1 MRRWPGHVA
10 RMREFRNAYKMWVGE
25 PERKDHLEDLSIDG
39 KLLECIF
46 GEIGRRRVYWMHLA

>member
-1 MRRWPGHVA
+1 
-10 RMREFRNAYKMWVGE
+10 MREFRNAYKMWVGE